1 MVTRTEEDTEKDRE
15 EEEDIFVETRH
26 VIQVRGNSVT
36 FRTTWCFFRREMWV
50 CLRCWCW
57 VVWAKCFVSRL
68 IIWLSSLSR
77 HGKWH
82 NIAKHMMLPLAG
94 STGCPK
100 KKGDPRLMG
109 YTGHQKWTKHKSWV
123 SFGKFRKFPFQWT
136 QKLPI
141 FVKKQL
147 RKLRSN
153 MATPPLKYG
162 INWGHP
168 ADSSFAHNSLNF
180 WLQMRKAFPMQYCN
194 NTQN

>member
-1 MVTRTEEDTEKDRE
+1 MRDAQAPWLLVLVCADLCRRPLIWFLLYFYDTVILSGVWQSGWIRITKPGER
-15 EEEDIFVETRH
+15 DI
-26 VIQVRGNSVT
+26 
-36 FRTTWCFFRREMWV
+36 RREDNQTQTESF
-50 CLRCWCW
+50 L
-57 VVWAKCFVSRL
+57 KSREDNTTGYK
-68 IIWLSSLSR
+68 SCQDCV
-77 HGKWH
+77 G
-82 NIAKHMMLPLAG
+82 N
-94 STGCPK
+94 TGCPK

-162 INWGHP
+162 FNWGHP

-180 WLQMRKAFPMQYCN
+180 WLQMRKALPMQYCN